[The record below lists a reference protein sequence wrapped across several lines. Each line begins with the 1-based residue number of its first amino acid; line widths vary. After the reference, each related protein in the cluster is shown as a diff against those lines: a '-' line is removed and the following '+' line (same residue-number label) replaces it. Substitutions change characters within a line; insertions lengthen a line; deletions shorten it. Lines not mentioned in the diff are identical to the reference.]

1 MSWEYSEFIFLNNFI
16 YLIFGCVWSSLPVG
30 FSLVAESGGYS
41 LFSVHGL
48 IIVVA
53 SLVVEHGL

>member
-1 MSWEYSEFIFLNNFI
+1 M
-16 YLIFGCVWSSLPVG
+16 G

-53 SLVVEHGL
+53 SLGVEHGLQGVRASLVVAP